1 MSKVSKLETQ
11 KCNFKRSKKK
21 GLMETLE
28 NFKDKKNNEEYIV
41 LLMSITSNSQ
51 QDMDNEA

>member
-1 MSKVSKLETQ
+1 
-11 KCNFKRSKKK
+11 
-21 GLMETLE
+21 METLE

-41 LLMSITSNSQ
+41 PLMSITSNSQ